1 MTTEEQIN
9 GLEEFIRSMETPES
23 LIRVNKTK
31 KDFTEKIN
39 GVLDYLRKGASICS
53 PLQAKKNCTYLLG
66 LSKIY
71 LRSKGTNFNKL
82 IEDIQN
88 SDMLI
93 NGVEFEDP
101 TPAPIEI
108 IKKKK
113 KLTPNLGSAPDKGGP
128 KVSRIDLS
136 KYRLKPDI
144 VEKGDV
150 VSLPVGPVDH
160 YCLVCRVVDDRTYV
174 IPITTQ
180 SSFKGLKVEKSR
192 FFKGIAIFSILQYPT
207 SMCTSRFIMPFDHKT
222 EAAFL
227 IRTVTEYLQNNVLP
241 RSRKSNRSSCKATR
255 VCRTKSS
262 SHTKKA

>member
-9 GLEEFIRSMETPES
+9 ELEKFIKNMETPES

-53 PLQAKKNCTYLLG
+53 PLQAKKDCTYLLG

-71 LRSKGTNFNKL
+71 LRSKGTDFNKL
-82 IEDIQN
+82 IEDIQT

-93 NGVEFEDP
+93 NGVEFENP
-101 TPAPIEI
+101 IPAPIEI
-108 IKKKK
+108 SKKKK
-113 KLTPNLGSAPDKGGP
+113 KLTPNLGSAPDKGGY
-128 KVSRIDLS
+128 KVSKVDLS
-136 KYRLKPDI
+136 KYRLKPDTI
-144 VEKGDV
+144 EKGDV

-160 YCLVCRVVDDRTYV
+160 YCLVCKVVDDRTYV

-180 SSFKGLKVEKSR
+180 TSFKGLKVEKSR
-192 FFKGIAIFSILQYPT
+192 FFKGTAIFSVLQYPT

-227 IRTVTEYLQNNVLP
+227 IRTVTKYLQNNVLP
-241 RSRKSNRSSCKATR
+241 RNRKSNRNSHRTIR
-255 VCRTKSS
+255 VCRTKHSDS
-262 SHTKKA
+262 TKEA